1 MKTAFIFILF
11 VGLVVRL
18 ILVGNPGFEADI
30 SFWKSWSLAAIDHGV
45 VWTAFNTN
53 INYPPGFI
61 YVLWLM
67 GKLYSLIANPH
78 DYFSFWRVNNFSF
91 LLTSKSIAIVADL
104 AIAVLLYSFLK
115 QKNKLISLGA
125 DNHFLNR
132 NLPLVASAIFFLNP
146 TVLLDSAV
154 WGQVESLG
162 LLFTLAAIILL
173 FYRRPLLATAIFAI
187 GPLVKLQ
194 NIIFI
199 PIFFIFVLRFF
210 DLKTV
215 FKSLGIFTAVF
226 LAIILPFIIQGKT
239 DQILFLMTVNSDY
252 FPWMSLNAHNLWWI
266 VSKAAGMT
274 TIDKMTVLGIMNAK
288 KVGLYLFSSS
298 YLLACLLTFLKPTA
312 RNFLLSLTFA
322 IFSFFLLSTQSHE
335 RYSYPVVVLLLFLYP
350 FLEQKFKKFFWL
362 IYALF
367 TVNVFFNIHAGLVVN
382 YPFSG
387 LSFLTAVTN
396 NFTTLLN
403 SWLSILLYLMMLPF
417 IASQISLFYLF
428 SAAVIFVGLIVFS
441 HASYLFKGKVSLT
454 SFKPIIISQ
463 GYGSL
468 EINRSVNSS
477 SGWKKWNRLSTDY
490 FYYRKGFGTHAN
502 SNLVFDLNR
511 KFRSFSTD
519 FGIDTE
525 APTQASVVFQIHGD
539 GNLLF
544 ESQKMGRFDFPQ
556 HTKVNVTGIK
566 FLGLTVTDAGDG
578 INGDHADWFNPVLYK

>member
-91 LLTSKSIAIVADL
+91 LFTSKT
-104 AIAVLLYSFLK
+104 
-115 QKNKLISLGA
+115 NSL
-125 DNHFLNR
+125 F
-132 NLPLVASAIFFLNP
+132 SFLNP
-146 TVLLDSAV
+146 AVLVDSAV

-162 LLFTLAAIILL
+162 LLFTLAAIILI

-239 DQILFLMTVNSDY
+239 HQILFLMTVNSDY

-403 SWLSILLYLMMLPF
+403 SWLSLLLYVMILPF

-428 SAAVIFVGLIVFS
+428 SAAAVFVGLIVFS
-441 HASYLFKGKVSLT
+441 HASYLF
-454 SFKPIIISQ
+454 
-463 GYGSL
+463 
-468 EINRSVNSS
+468 RC
-477 SGWKKWNRLSTDY
+477 
-490 FYYRKGFGTHAN
+490 
-502 SNLVFDLNR
+502 
-511 KFRSFSTD
+511 
-519 FGIDTE
+519 
-525 APTQASVVFQIHGD
+525 
-539 GNLLF
+539 
-544 ESQKMGRFDFPQ
+544 
-556 HTKVNVTGIK
+556 
-566 FLGLTVTDAGDG
+566 
-578 INGDHADWFNPVLYK
+578 